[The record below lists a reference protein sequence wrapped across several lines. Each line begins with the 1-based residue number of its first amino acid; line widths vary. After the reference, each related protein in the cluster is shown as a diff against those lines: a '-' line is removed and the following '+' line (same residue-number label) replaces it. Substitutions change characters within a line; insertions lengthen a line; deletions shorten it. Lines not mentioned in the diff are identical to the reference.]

1 MDISSSSGNFSGW
14 QGRYM
19 SRCFLAGWITHQSNE
34 IEFNSTQCN
43 WIQFISMKLNSTEL
57 STNSM
62 KKNYFCVS
70 QPSRYIP
77 SSWSI
82 FDFYISQ
89 MTWLQRGR
97 QWGGHP
103 EPPCSRKDMLPQ
115 LLGTLQLSPLSA
127 PSGTTTVAESISP
140 KVAVLPV
147 RKGCRCIKV
156 WPSHP
161 NSELCR
167 KVLPAQSSQG
177 AGQGYHWACISAWS
191 LSTQSYF
198 LPSSSSEL
206 IPRILLNKSP
216 IQSNQ
221 STSR

>member
-1 MDISSSSGNFSGW
+1 MFPCWLNYPPIQW
-14 QGRYM
+14 
-19 SRCFLAGWITHQSNE
+19 
-34 IEFNSTQCN
+34 N
-43 WIQFISMKLNSTEL
+43 WIQFNSVQLNSIHFNEIEL
-57 STNSM
+57 NWIIHQFNG
-62 KKNYFCVS
+62 KNYFCVS

-127 PSGTTTVAESISP
+127 PSGTTTVAESTSP
-140 KVAVLPV
+140 KAAVLPV